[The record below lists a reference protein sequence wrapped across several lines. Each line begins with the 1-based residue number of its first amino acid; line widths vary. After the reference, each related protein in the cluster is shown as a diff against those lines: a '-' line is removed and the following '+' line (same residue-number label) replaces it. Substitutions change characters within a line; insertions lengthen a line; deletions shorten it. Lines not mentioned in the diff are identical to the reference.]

1 MTVIKANMRREATAT
16 DPLAQI
22 SASPQAAQSISAS
35 QQQFDRVEQVPQRVA
50 LSATLSP
57 DESAE
62 FMTNAFASR
71 CR

>member
-1 MTVIKANMRREATAT
+1 MRREATAT

-22 SASPQAAQSISAS
+22 SAPHQTAQSSSPS
-35 QQQFDRVEQVPQRVA
+35 QLPLERNEQGIHPPQRVA
-50 LSATLSP
+50 LPATLSP

>member
-1 MTVIKANMRREATAT
+1 MRREATAT
-16 DPLAQI
+16 DPLAHI
-22 SASPQAAQSISAS
+22 AAPHQAAQSVLAS
-35 QQQFDRVEQVPQRVA
+35 QQPPERAEQGAQYPQRAA
-50 LSATLSP
+50 LSASLSP